1 MLQRHKNL
9 LSPAED
15 PKLSSGFPK
24 RENIIPNTSF
34 SGNRYRKAMPGTG
47 KQCHVMLSVQTPALP
62 LSRPSWKNKL
72 TSL

>member
-34 SGNRYRKAMPGTG
+34 SEIGTG
-47 KQCHVMLSVQTPALP
+47 KQCQVQESNAM
-62 LSRPSWKNKL
+62 
-72 TSL
+72 